1 MKRNPLVLAAIL
13 LSVMVGG
20 VIWYV
25 APRQLEPESP
35 SPNQQKQPPLVR
47 VEAVQEIS
55 IARSLV
61 LTGEVVPTNAAVI
74 TSMKEGRIEF
84 CPWREGDAVQSGET
98 LVTIDR
104 DVHRAEEQAA
114 KAALE
119 LAQAKFD
126 DLLAGARPEEIQK
139 AEANLRSCRATLD
152 EARQSYQRQ
161 AALIEKEF
169 TSQDAVD
176 KTRERMDVAEADLN
190 AAEDTLAM
198 LKKGPTDT
206 QISVQKATS
215 GEAAARLA
223 LAEAHLAEC
232 VITAPFDGIISKVHV
247 RPGDTASVRAPLV
260 EIFDPSSLVIRF
272 AVPEEHAYSVE
283 RGMTSKISLDAMPGK
298 SLAGKI
304 TRVYPELDPAM
315 RTRTV
320 EASLVDSFEIV
331 PHSFAR
337 LNLELTHADGTLG
350 VPVEAVLVSPEGQR
364 IAFVVEDGKA
374 VRREISV
381 GIEDGAQVQV
391 LSGLKAG
398 DKIAVAGNE
407 QLRPGMP
414 VRVAGDQAGAKP
426 GGQGGKV
433 MQQPGARKGAQ
444 P

>member
-1 MKRNPLVLAAIL
+1 MKRKRFVLAAIL
-13 LSVMVGG
+13 LSILVGG
-20 VIWYV
+20 VIWYM
-25 APRQLEPESP
+25 APRQLEAESP
-35 SPNQQKQPPLVR
+35 SPNQQKQPPLVK
-47 VEAVQEIS
+47 VEPVQETSIS
-55 IARSLV
+55 RSLV
-61 LTGEVVPTNAAVI
+61 LTGEVVPTNAVVI

-104 DVHRAEEQAA
+104 DVHRAEVQSA
-114 KAALE
+114 KAVLE
-119 LAQAKFD
+119 LAQAKLD
-126 DLLAGARPEEIQK
+126 DLLAGTRPEEIQK
-139 AEANLRSCRATLD
+139 AEANLRRCQATLE
-152 EARQSYQRQ
+152 EARQSYERQ

-176 KTRERMDVAEADLN
+176 KTRERMEVAEADLN

-206 QISVQKATS
+206 QISVQKAAV

-247 RPGDTASVRAPLV
+247 RPGDTASVRAALV
-260 EIFDPSSLVIRF
+260 DLYDPSSLVIRF
-272 AVPEEHAYSVE
+272 SVPEEHAYSVE
-283 RGMTSKISLDAMPGK
+283 RGMTVKVLLDAM
-298 SLAGKI
+298 SERTFAVEI
-304 TRVYPELDPAM
+304 TRIYPELDAAM

-320 EASLVDSFEIV
+320 EASLVDSVEMA

-337 LNLELTHADGTLG
+337 LTLEFTHADATLG
-350 VPVEAVLVSPEGQR
+350 IPVEAMVVSPDGQR
-364 IAFVVEDGKA
+364 FAYVVEDGKA
-374 VRREISV
+374 VRRQLSV
-381 GIEDGAQVQV
+381 GIEDGARVQV

-407 QLRPGMP
+407 LLRPGMP
-414 VRVAGDQAGAKP
+414 VRVAGDQAGTKP
-426 GGQGGKV
+426 GGQGGKG